1 MAKKIKIRIET
12 DTTKIRLPKLGL
24 GTVVT
29 LARIGLWAT
38 RFNKDL
44 DASTRES
51 IRVNRKVIVKTLK
64 SFVKGLKPLPP
75 FTLVE
80 VNSDRDHILID
91 IL

>member
-1 MAKKIKIRIET
+1 M
-12 DTTKIRLPKLGL
+12 
-24 GTVVT
+24 T

-44 DASTRES
+44 DASTLEN